1 MGVVSLKL
9 ILLLPLVANRLE
21 TDLYTKL
28 VLLNVVTRR
37 DAPKAISLWEIKMN
51 LGLYKWDWE
60 IPTSMRFPAYYHER
74 FKRGTHRLDF
84 KTFFLILA
92 SFYEYSERF
101 VPFHLPNTLAMSL
114 NGALFLTAALLGT
127 AGHCWAI
134 CWVGYTLQSLQT
146 AERLSVRAS

>member
-1 MGVVSLKL
+1 MWVVSLKL

-21 TDLYTKL
+21 ADLYTML

-37 DAPKAISLWEIKMN
+37 DAPKAISLWEIQRN

-60 IPTSMRFPAYYHER
+60 IPTSMRLPAYYHER

-84 KTFFLILA
+84 KTFFFNFSILLRIFGKICSFSSPEHA
-92 SFYEYSERF
+92 SK
-101 VPFHLPNTLAMSL
+101 V
-114 NGALFLTAALLGT
+114 LTAALLGT